1 MIPTRTPPTEDPG
14 RLVRTVLGVVTV
26 VLLVCAFGV
35 RNSIQLWAIAAAVGT
50 AWWASDLL
58 TEHVFRPF
66 GEWMTDVFM
75 SGGVGI
81 DDAASRPKLDDL
93 IRLLESHIARGT
105 SQKVDINAAIRLEEI
120 YRTVKKDPA
129 RAKAVM
135 EIVRTRYPNAPE
147 LMRHE
152 RASRELLGAGGA
164 EGADLLQRQIEELE
178 RLADDAAADGA
189 GGKPPE

>member
-1 MIPTRTPPTEDPG
+1 MIPTRTPPTGKPD
-14 RLVRTVLGVVTV
+14 RVVRVVLGVATIA
-26 VLLVCAFGV
+26 LLIFAFGV
-35 RNSIQLWAIAAAVGT
+35 RNSLQLWAIAAAVGT

-58 TEHVFRPF
+58 TEYVFRPF
-66 GEWMTDVFM
+66 GEWVTDVFM
-75 SGGVGI
+75 SGGVGV

-93 IRLLESHIARGT
+93 IRLLEGHIARGT

-152 RASRELLGAGGA
+152 RASREFLGA
-164 EGADLLQRQIEELE
+164 EGAGEADAIEREIEALE
-178 RLADDAAADGA
+178 RLADDEAEGL
-189 GGKPPE
+189 PS

>member
-1 MIPTRTPPTEDPG
+1 MIPTRTPPTGEPG
-14 RLVRTVLGVVTV
+14 RIVRVVLGVATIA
-26 VLLVCAFGV
+26 LLVFAFGV
-35 RNSIQLWAIAAAVGT
+35 RNSLQLWAIAAAVGT
-50 AWWASDLL
+50 AWWASDIL
-58 TEHVFRPF
+58 TVHVFRPF

-75 SGGVGI
+75 SGGVGV

-120 YRTVKKDPA
+120 FRTVKKDPA

-135 EIVRTRYPNAPE
+135 EIVRTRYPNAQE

-152 RASRELLGAGGA
+152 RASREYLGA
-164 EGADLLQRQIEELE
+164 EGAGEADAIEREIDALE
-178 RLADDAAADGA
+178 RLADDETEGL
-189 GGKPPE
+189 PS